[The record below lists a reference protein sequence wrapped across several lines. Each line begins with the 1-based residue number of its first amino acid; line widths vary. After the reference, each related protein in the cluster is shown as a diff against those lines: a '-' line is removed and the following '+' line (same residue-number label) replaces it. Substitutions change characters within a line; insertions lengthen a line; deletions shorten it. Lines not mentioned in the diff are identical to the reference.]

1 MTIPKYNFFCLLQ
14 IFIFLGLRENQKK
27 RRAGRSEDTLPYRNS
42 KITMMFK
49 DFFEGKNGCGTL
61 RMMVC
66 VNPQPDDY
74 DENIYVMD
82 FAEMTSKVKIK
93 YETPIQRT
101 LFTPGK
107 YYTKEVRSKKFH
119 RVLYLFIR
127 FIFTIFGNT

>member
-1 MTIPKYNFFCLLQ
+1 
-14 IFIFLGLRENQKK
+14 
-27 RRAGRSEDTLPYRNS
+27 
-42 KITMMFK
+42 MMFK

-107 YYTKEVRSKKFH
+107 YDIVYGRTPTLYIILTLQDKQWVMKHIAMLLEELLLTLPQSSPIQCTVQFT
-119 RVLYLFIR
+119 VLVQIGHLSD
-127 FIFTIFGNT
+127 

>member
-1 MTIPKYNFFCLLQ
+1 
-14 IFIFLGLRENQKK
+14 
-27 RRAGRSEDTLPYRNS
+27 
-42 KITMMFK
+42 MFK

-107 YYTKEVRSKKFH
+107 VTFSFIISIATNYFEFGYVSFCFCKFYI
-119 RVLYLFIR
+119 L
-127 FIFTIFGNT
+127 